1 MEFYKLMPK
10 IELHL
15 HLEGAIPYDALLE
28 LIQKYG
34 GHKEIKS
41 AKDIAKKF
49 IFKNFDHFIE
59 LWVWKNQFLLEY
71 EDFKF
76 IAKNVALDLK
86 NQNVKYAEI
95 FISPADYRRHGL
107 SSQLIIKAA
116 AEGFKEAHGIKIS
129 IIADMVRDKGPDE
142 ALRTLHEVE
151 EVREHKVIGIGLG
164 GSEHKY
170 PPELFAKL
178 YEKARGMNF
187 KTTVH
192 SGEVCGA
199 ESVEKAINILRPD
212 RIGHCLGA
220 AENADL
226 LSRIAKANI
235 AVELCPISNI
245 KTGALTAEKTYPLH
259 KFIEAGVKFS
269 INTDDPKMF
278 GNSLAD
284 EYYLIDKK
292 LGFEKRAI
300 TDFVINSISCAWIS
314 DKEKTAMQ
322 KEFYE
327 QCKTI
332 NPENKVG
339 M

>member
-1 MEFYKLMPK
+1 MEFYKPK

-15 HLEGAIPYDALLE
+15 HLEGAIPYDALFE

-34 GHKEIKS
+34 GCEDIKS
-41 AKDIAKKF
+41 AENIARKF
-49 IFKNFDHFIE
+49 IFKDFDHFIE
-59 LWVWKNQFLLEY
+59 LWVWKNQFLREY

-76 IAKNVALDLK
+76 IARRVALDLK

-107 SSQLIIKAA
+107 SSQLIVKAA
-116 AEGFKEAHGIKIS
+116 AEGFKEVRGIKIS
-129 IIADMVRDKGPDE
+129 IIADMVRDNGPDE
-142 ALRTLHEVE
+142 AMRTLHEIE
-151 EVREHKVIGIGLG
+151 EVRNCGVKGIGLG

-170 PPELFAKL
+170 PPELFAGL
-178 YEKARGMNF
+178 YEKARCMNF

-199 ESVEKAINILRPD
+199 ESVEKAVDILRPD

-220 AENADL
+220 AENNDL
-226 LSRIAKANI
+226 LLHIAKSNI

-245 KTGALTAEKTYPLH
+245 KTGALTAGKAYPLQ
-259 KFIEAGVKFS
+259 KFIEAGIKFS

-292 LGFEKRAI
+292 LGFKKRAI

-314 DKEKTAMQ
+314 DEEKAVMK

-327 QCKTI
+327 ECETI
-332 NPENKVG
+332 KNK
-339 M
+339 